1 MPTPLPAELVDQ
13 LKSIFPSNNLLL
25 DSADCWPYGY
35 DNSKLHHAPDA
46 VVLPENH
53 DQVISCV
60 SLCNQYTIPLTTR
73 GRGTGTTGASVPT
86 SGGIVMSMERMNK
99 ILDCNIG
106 NRSVRVQA
114 GVTNLALQNYLKDK
128 NFFWAPDPSSAEFC
142 TVGGNLACNA
152 AGPRAVK
159 YGTTRENTLQLKA
172 VTGNG
177 ETIYTGS
184 KTTKGVVGLD
194 LTRLIIGSE
203 GTLAI
208 ITEAELKII
217 PLAPETN
224 TLRSLYKNHQ
234 GACDAIQNIGSQLHI
249 PCAIEFM
256 DHHAIELIRT
266 HSEVSLPSDARA
278 MLMIE
283 IDGDSESLPIS
294 TAKIEQAL
302 YNKEQ
307 IEIQHAKS
315 DTEKKSLWQARKA
328 LSPILR
334 NLAPN
339 KINEDVVVPIP
350 NLSKL
355 IDMLDELSS
364 KFNLPIVNFGHAG
377 NGNLH
382 VNIMYDAEDA
392 TQKQNAENCLSE
404 IFKTVLTLD
413 GTISGEH
420 GIGISKRDYVSMEIG
435 HQELALM
442 RKIKSQF
449 DPNLILNPNKS
460 LPSTDI

>member
-1 MPTPLPAELVDQ
+1 MSTILPAEIIPQ
-13 LKSIFPSNNLLL
+13 LKIIFTENNLLL
-25 DSADCWPYGY
+25 EAADCWPYGY
-35 DNSKLHHAPDA
+35 DNSKIHYPPDA
-46 VVLPENH
+46 VVLPDNH
-53 DQVISCV
+53 EQVVSCIQ
-60 SLCNQYTIPLTTR
+60 LCNQFNVPLTTR

-99 ILDCNIG
+99 ILNCDLG

-114 GVTNLALQNYLKDK
+114 GVTNLTLQNYLKEK

-142 TVGGNLACNA
+142 SIGGNLACNA

-159 YGTTRENTLQLKA
+159 YGTTRDNTLQLKA
-172 VTGNG
+172 VTGDG
-177 ETIYTGS
+177 QTIHTGS

-194 LTRLIIGSE
+194 LTRLIVGSE
-203 GTLAI
+203 GTLAV

-217 PLAPETN
+217 PLAPERN
-224 TLRSLYKNHQ
+224 TIRALYKNHR
-234 GACDAIQNIGSQLHI
+234 GACDAIQNISSQLHS

-266 HSEVSLPSDARA
+266 HSDVILPDNAHA

-283 IDGDSESLPIS
+283 IDGDSESLAIS

-302 YNKEQ
+302 SNNQ
-307 IEIQHAKS
+307 QVEIQRA
-315 DTEKKSLWQARKA
+315 TTEIEKKTLWQARKA

-350 NLSKL
+350 KLSKL
-355 IDMLDELSS
+355 LDTLDSLSTDY
-364 KFNLPIVNFGHAG
+364 KIPIVNFGHAG

-382 VNIMYDAEDA
+382 VNIMYDAEDSI
-392 TQKQNAENCLSE
+392 QNQNALDCLDK
-404 IFKTVLTLD
+404 IFDTVLALD

-420 GIGISKRDYVSMEIG
+420 GIGITKRDHVAKEIG
-435 HQELALM
+435 THELNLM
-442 RKIKSQF
+442 RNIKAQF
-449 DPNLILNPNKS
+449 DPNQILNPNKS
-460 LPSTDI
+460 LPFTSS